1 MFYLQIGL
9 GEDKNLVDFGLTR
22 FKVKVTKVIFVKQV
36 NNVFRSIS

>member
-9 GEDKNLVDFGLTR
+9 GEDKKPVDFGFTR
-22 FKVKVTKVIFVKQV
+22 FKVKVTKVTFVKQV